1 MLSDFSQ
8 EECTMPV
15 TTIGEL
21 LDAVADFEL
30 RAETFYSDLRDHSGD
45 NNVRLLAYYLSRQ
58 RRRLLGLMKDCE
70 PDIAETIRNTI
81 PTEAIAF
88 SPHDDFF
95 VIQTPVTEVEGK
107 DLLVAAQNYSATLL
121 KLYDL
126 ILALTS
132 EEQAQDIFTS
142 LIKTEKQDVTM
153 MKKMQ
158 AMHYF

>member
-1 MLSDFSQ
+1 MA
-8 EECTMPV
+8 V
-15 TTIGEL
+15 TTIGKL

-30 RAETFYSDLRDHSGD
+30 RAETFYSDLRGQSG
-45 NNVRLLAYYLSRQ
+45 NNDVRHLAYYLSRP
-58 RRRLLGLMKDCE
+58 RRRLLGVMKDCE
-70 PDIAETIRNTI
+70 PDLAETIRNTVS
-81 PTEAIAF
+81 TEAIAF

-95 VIQTPVTEVEGK
+95 VIQAPVDEVEGK

-126 ILALTS
+126 ILAMAS
-132 EEQAQDIFTS
+132 EVVRNMFTS
-142 LIKTEKQDVTM
+142 LINAEKQDVTM